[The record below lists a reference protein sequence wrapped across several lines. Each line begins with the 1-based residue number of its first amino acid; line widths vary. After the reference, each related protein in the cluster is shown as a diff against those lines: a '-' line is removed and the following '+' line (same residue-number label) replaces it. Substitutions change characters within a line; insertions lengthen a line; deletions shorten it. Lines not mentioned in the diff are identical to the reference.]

1 MKKRTKARAGKGNH
15 SLFPLSLRTF
25 DHALNTLEKQAQWA
39 YKQFKHTLPPKWER
53 KLTGLTHRDII
64 HLALKKRNQITK
76 EVKYFADGIVNTI
89 SRADI
94 LPDRNRLVKEA
105 KKLAMNKGSELVS
118 MLNFPTRKDV
128 ARLNVRLGDLEKS
141 LRGLGKRPSA
151 R

>member
-105 KKLAMNKGSELVS
+105 KKSLATCLSK
-118 MLNFPTRKDV
+118 
-128 ARLNVRLGDLEKS
+128 LEKR